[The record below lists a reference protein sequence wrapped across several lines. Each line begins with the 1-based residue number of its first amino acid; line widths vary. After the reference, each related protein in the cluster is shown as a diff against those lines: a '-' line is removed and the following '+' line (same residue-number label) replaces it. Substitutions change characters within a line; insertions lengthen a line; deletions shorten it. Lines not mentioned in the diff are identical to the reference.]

1 MKTLSKFLMLALV
14 VCAGSLLQAA
24 TLGVSTS
31 GDGVF
36 VNTGTWT
43 LGYSFQVDS
52 PITVTALAVFDAGS
66 DGLNVS
72 HAVGFWDANA
82 NLLASVVVPA
92 GVAAPIQGG
101 FRYENITPLALTVGD
116 IYYVGSVNGIDNDGW
131 EQDPT
136 VLTAAPEIT
145 YLSRQYEFSSGGLV
159 FPDLVGSGSTGYFGG
174 NFLFGSGTQTPEPGT
189 LMMLGSGLVAVL
201 GAARRKLRG

>member
-1 MKTLSKFLMLALV
+1 MLALL
-14 VCAGSLLQAA
+14 VCAGSLLYAD

-31 GDGVF
+31 GDGLF

-43 LGYSFQVDS
+43 LGYSFQVNS
-52 PITVTALAVFDAGS
+52 AISVSALAVFDAGS

-72 HAVGFWDANA
+72 HAVGFWDASG

-101 FRYENITPLALTVGD
+101 FRYEPITPLALTVGNV
-116 IYYVGSVNGIDNDGW
+116 YYVGSVNGIDNDPW
-131 EQDPT
+131 EQDPS
-136 VLTAAPEIT
+136 VLTAAPQIT

-159 FPDLVGSGSTGYFGG
+159 FPNLVGSGTTGYFGG
-174 NFLFGSGTQTPEPGT
+174 NFLFTTGVPVPEPGT
-189 LMMLGSGLVAVL
+189 FMMLGGGLVAIFS
-201 GAARRKLRG
+201 AARRKFRN